1 MQIANR
7 IRELCEKNN
16 LTGVELGRLLN
27 LRKSPLT
34 DWKNGKASPTLEHIL
49 IICDNFAV
57 SPDYLLTGK
66 EPLPPGVAPDEMEL
80 LKKLRALPPEKRQTV
95 ETLLNQL

>member
-16 LTGVELGRLLN
+16 ITGVELGRLLN

-34 DWKNGKASPTLEHIL
+34 DWKNGKANPTLEHVL
-49 IICDNFAV
+49 IICENFAV
-57 SPDYLLTGK
+57 SPNYLLTGQ
-66 EPLPPGVAPDEMEL
+66 EPLPPDVTAGEMEL
-80 LKKLRALPPEKRQTV
+80 LKKLRTLPPEKRKAI
-95 ETLLNQL
+95 EALLD

>member
-7 IRELCEKNN
+7 IRELCENNN

-34 DWKNGKASPTLEHIL
+34 DWKNGKASPTLEHVL
-49 IICDNFAV
+49 IICDSFAV
-57 SPDYLLTGK
+57 SPNYLLTGQ
-66 EPLPPGVAPDEMEL
+66 EPLPPDVTSDEMEL
-80 LKKLRALPPEKRQTV
+80 LKKLRALSPEKRKAIV
-95 ETLLNQL
+95 TLLD